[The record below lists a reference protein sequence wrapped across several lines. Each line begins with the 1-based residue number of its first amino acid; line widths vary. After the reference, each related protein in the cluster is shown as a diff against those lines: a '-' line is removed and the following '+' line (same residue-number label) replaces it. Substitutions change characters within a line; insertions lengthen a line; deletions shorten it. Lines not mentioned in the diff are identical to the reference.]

1 MWHSQQLLKVRLCL
15 PCAGEEDWTAATG
28 HVAPVGGGAGRVEP
42 EPPFPQ
48 KSPWIWT
55 VSKAASGPS
64 VGAEVLFLQEERSP
78 NPPWVLRRKTVLVFI
93 RREEAGF
100 YLGLIPWAEIP
111 FPPQRGRGRQFF
123 QEEDGPLGHGDPGI
137 RSQGALG

>member
-78 NPPWVLRRKTVLVFI
+78 NHPGSS
-93 RREEAGF
+93 E
-100 YLGLIPWAEIP
+100 
-111 FPPQRGRGRQFF
+111 GRQSWSSS
-123 QEEDGPLGHGDPGI
+123 EEKKQGSTLDSFLGQKFLSPHKEEEEGSFS
-137 RSQGALG
+137 RKRTNVERVYMTE